1 MERNEKGTEQSRGV
15 ARRVRRPKDR
25 EDLFQALVQE
35 EGIFDIYAHLL
46 TFAAALGFFRNRREP
61 FEHSGEPI
69 AWEVFLNAGHES
81 FVNAIAA
88 TSTGD
93 LEILSYDRLADRL
106 AVFEEYANGGLIELQ
121 KELRVDRNP
130 LDRIRELMI
139 EAQSQAESQKAPE
152 IERMARDLSW

>member
-1 MERNEKGTEQSRGV
+1 VEKNEKVTDQNRG
-15 ARRVRRPKDR
+15 AGRRVRRPKDK
-25 EDLFQALVQE
+25 EQLFQNLVQD

-46 TFAAALGFFRNRREP
+46 TFAAALGFSRNRREP

-88 TSTGD
+88 VRTGD

-106 AVFEEYANGGLIELQ
+106 AVFEEYANGGLIELE
-121 KELRVDRNP
+121 KELRTDRNS
-130 LDRIRELMI
+130 LDRIRELML
-139 EAQSQAESQKAPE
+139 EAQSQFENQKTPE